1 MTAQAAGSNT
11 TSAQEPIAQ
20 KNNIDE
26 PVKGSLRDKVQD
38 GQAASEN
45 VTNPAQEA
53 KSTSAQEPIA
63 QQKDMDEPVKGST
76 RSTAQDDLAASEN
89 TVAPESGSQS
99 QKPLPDLRF
108 GLPSTFDIEFGK
120 KKEQGESE
128 GKEQFDVSSLPESA
142 REKGEREYDASAY
155 ETSTDR
161 RRNAMAS
168 YGFMAALVVALGGGL
183 YLARPFAAEGS
194 GPDGP
199 PAGFDTSKARS
210 WGPGS
215 MYARIRAR
223 MGSQVGYY
231 TEPVFTKLLPD
242 VPPGQGPPY
251 TLVLSLE
258 DLMVHTTWD
267 TKNGYRLAKRPG
279 LDYFIR
285 YLSQYYEL
293 VLFTTA
299 PRYMADSV
307 MAKLDPYHFIMWPL
321 GREATRYE
329 NGEYIKDLEYLNR
342 PLSKTIIIDTH
353 APHVKNQPENA
364 IILPKWKGAGDSTK
378 DADLV
383 SLIPFLEYL
392 ATMGTED
399 VRTVL
404 KSFEGTNI
412 PEEFARREALAR
424 EKFNA
429 QLAAQRGRKPKFSV
443 GSLAGSLG
451 VSSKGM
457 GGGMTLGD
465 GQSVA
470 EGLAQGKMLSDQIRE
485 QGQKAYEALEK
496 QIRENGEQWLKEEKE
511 EQQRLMDQSMKEMKQ
526 GALGWF
532 GGGSTKTEEGK

>member
-1 MTAQAAGSNT
+1 
-11 TSAQEPIAQ
+11 
-20 KNNIDE
+20 
-26 PVKGSLRDKVQD
+26 
-38 GQAASEN
+38 
-45 VTNPAQEA
+45 
-53 KSTSAQEPIA
+53 
-63 QQKDMDEPVKGST
+63 
-76 RSTAQDDLAASEN
+76 
-89 TVAPESGSQS
+89 
-99 QKPLPDLRF
+99 
-108 GLPSTFDIEFGK
+108 
-120 KKEQGESE
+120 
-128 GKEQFDVSSLPESA
+128 
-142 REKGEREYDASAY
+142 
-155 ETSTDR
+155 
-161 RRNAMAS
+161 
-168 YGFMAALVVALGGGL
+168 
-183 YLARPFAAEGS
+183 
-194 GPDGP
+194 
-199 PAGFDTSKARS
+199 
-210 WGPGS
+210 
-215 MYARIRAR
+215 
-223 MGSQVGYY
+223 
-231 TEPVFTKLLPD
+231 
-242 VPPGQGPPY
+242 
-251 TLVLSLE
+251 
-258 DLMVHTTWD
+258 MVHTTWD

-342 PLSKTIIIDTH
+342 PLSKTIIVDTH